1 MAKKELK
8 ETFSLTVEQYDNGF
22 TIKDANCD
30 IAEVVEIPQSEK
42 HIHMS
47 SEWHERLGK
56 IIAMD
61 LAAVMDAELVNVAEI
76 TYTIKVEERENE
88 QDD

>member
-8 ETFSLTVEQYDNGF
+8 ETFSLTIEQYDNGF
-22 TIKDANCD
+22 TIKDDNCD
-30 IAEVVEIPQSEK
+30 IAEVVEIPQDENRLNSPT
-42 HIHMS
+42 
-47 SEWHERLGK
+47 WHERLGK
-56 IIAMD
+56 IIAED

-76 TYTIKVEERENE
+76 TYTIKMEERENE

>member
-47 SEWHERLGK
+47 SEWHKGLGK
-56 IIAMD
+56 IIAED
-61 LAAVMDAELVNVAEI
+61 LAAMMDAALSNVAEI
-76 TYTIKVEERENE
+76 TYTITVTEEEDE
-88 QDD
+88 

>member
-8 ETFSLTVEQYDNGF
+8 ETFWLTIEQYDNGF
-22 TIKDANCD
+22 TIKDDNCD
-30 IAEVVEIPQSEK
+30 IAEVVEIPQGEK
-42 HIHMS
+42 RLNS
-47 SEWHERLGK
+47 PTWHERLGK
-56 IIAMD
+56 IIAED
-61 LAAVMDAELVNVAEI
+61 LAAVMDAELVNAAEI

>member
-8 ETFSLTVEQYDNGF
+8 ETHLLTIEQYDNGF
-22 TIKDANCD
+22 TIKDATFD
-30 IAEVVEIPQSEK
+30 IAEVVEIPQDEK
-42 HIHMS
+42 RPHMS
-47 SEWHERLGK
+47 SKWHKGLGK
-56 IIAMD
+56 IIAED
-61 LAAVMDAELVNVAEI
+61 LAAMMDAELVNVAEI

>member
-8 ETFSLTVEQYDNGF
+8 KTFSLTIEQYDNGF
-22 TIKDANCD
+22 TIKDKDCSL
-30 IAEVVEIPQSEK
+30 AEVVEIPQGEK
-42 HIHMS
+42 RLNS
-47 SEWHERLGK
+47 PTWHKRLGK
-56 IIAMD
+56 IIAED
-61 LAAVMDAELVNVAEI
+61 LAAVMDAELVNIAEI

>member
-8 ETFSLTVEQYDNGF
+8 ETFSLTIEQYDNGF
-22 TIKDANCD
+22 TIKDDNCD
-30 IAEVVEIPQSEK
+30 IAEVVEIPQDEK
-42 HIHMS
+42 RPHMS
-47 SEWHERLGK
+47 STWHERLGK
-56 IIAMD
+56 IIAED

-76 TYTIKVEERENE
+76 TYTIKMEERENE